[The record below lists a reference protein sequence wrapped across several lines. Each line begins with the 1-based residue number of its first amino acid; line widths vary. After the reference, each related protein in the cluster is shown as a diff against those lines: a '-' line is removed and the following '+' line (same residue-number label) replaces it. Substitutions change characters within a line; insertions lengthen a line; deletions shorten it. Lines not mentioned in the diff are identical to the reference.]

1 MRPSNGLA
9 FGASGT
15 ASGLVSN
22 GVAYFLLI
30 YYSQVV
36 GLDPALAG
44 FALLLAL
51 VVDAV
56 SDPLVGRWSDHIRTR
71 LGRRHPFLY
80 ASILPISACY
90 YCLWI
95 PPEMSETGTFVWLL
109 AFTIG
114 LRLSL
119 TMHSV
124 PFNALLP
131 ELAPDYDDRT
141 RLSNYFGA
149 AAWFFGTLISVAMY
163 GWWLADS
170 PEYPDGAGVLRRS
183 GYEEAGL
190 VAAMAVCVCL
200 AAAAVAT
207 HGHIPKLAAA
217 PRRASSGLRALS
229 ETLATLRDRN
239 LIALVA
245 STVLGAVATGTSS
258 ALWAYMQPWFWG
270 LDSRE
275 IQITLAAQLLA
286 PVIALPLLPRITR
299 GSDKKWRLIQLS
311 ALSIAVVCGPV
322 VLELVGAFPGADHGA
337 RFPLLVV
344 IGVAWV
350 LLSIMTGVLGLSMIA
365 DVVDA
370 RAVDVGRREEG
381 LVMATVSFVS
391 KVASGMG
398 VWIGGLVLT
407 VITFPGA
414 GEMDTIDAAVIER
427 LGWWYAPLLTFVYA
441 AAIVALYFYQ
451 LDRAA
456 HREHLEALG
465 RGGEEAA

>member
-22 GVAYFLLI
+22 GIAYFLLI

-149 AAWFFGTLISVAMY
+149 AAWFAGTFISVAMY

-190 VAAMAVCVCL
+190 VAAVAACVCL

-207 HGHIPKLAAA
+207 HGHIPRLAAA

-245 STVLGAVATGTSS
+245 STVLGAVGTGTSS

-299 GSDKKWRLIQLS
+299 GRDKKWRLIQLS

-322 VLELVGAFPGADHGA
+322 VLELIGAFPGADHDA

-350 LLSIMTGVLGLSMIA
+350 LLSIMTGAMGLSMIA

-398 VWIGGLVLT
+398 VWLGGLVLT
-407 VITFPGA
+407 VIAFPGA

-465 RGGEEAA
+465 RGTEEAA